1 MNEWVNEWTDR
12 IRILTNNRR
21 GTSLV
26 VQWIRIHLL
35 IQGTQVWSLVWEE
48 SMCRRATKPVH
59 QDFWTCVPRARAP
72 QQEKRPQWEAWTR
85 PRGVAPVSPQ
95 PEKARTQPPRPAA
108 TKNKYIKKKRTEDTL
123 WFWGKIIHEG
133 ACEVWG
139 LLEKHIEWYRNP
151 GRRTDVVTPVGCR
164 RRQELG
170 YRNWEGTRFTSPRL
184 LLSLLGSQGREPVCL
199 HQAAHLKV
207 FITHS
212 RGPGSFQTLRE
223 EGCHRYVAEETG

>member
-1 MNEWVNEWTDR
+1 
-12 IRILTNNRR
+12 
-21 GTSLV
+21 
-26 VQWIRIHLL
+26 
-35 IQGTQVWSLVWEE
+35 
-48 SMCRRATKPVH
+48 MCRRATKPVH
-59 QDFWTCVPRARAP
+59 QNFWTCVPRARAP

-139 LLEKHIEWYRNP
+139 LLEKHMEWYRNP

-164 RRQELG
+164 RREELG

-184 LLSLLGSQGREPVCL
+184 LLSLLGSQRAGSLRVSIRLPTWRYLSHTPGGLVLSKLCER
-199 HQAAHLKV
+199 
-207 FITHS
+207 
-212 RGPGSFQTLRE
+212 RGVIAMLPRKRDKIRSVP
-223 EGCHRYVAEETG
+223 CPSYH